1 MLLFNIYL
9 SLLKEKAKLMSYRWK
24 DEFFLMPLYQMRE
37 IWTPLKLVG
46 VKFFK
51 SDDNSIFIK
60 VFNQHRR
67 RLK

>member
-1 MLLFNIYL
+1 
-9 SLLKEKAKLMSYRWK
+9 
-24 DEFFLMPLYQMRE
+24 MPLLQMKE

-51 SDDNSIFIK
+51 SDDRSVFIK

-67 RLK
+67 KIM